1 MKVSIEEEPAYEP
14 GIFITFPD
22 FLWFHSVYPECQYTQ
37 AKGQIKCTFANKVDV
52 GDFLVKN
59 FTFIYKDESAKF
71 PNNKPANVEFGFQF
85 LTISNF
91 TETSVVSQN
100 LHLMIYREAD
110 IRLNGAGSPETIIY
124 GGKVRG
130 AYSIKKEGNVKAIG
144 QQVVHSYEVF
154 NYGFAE
160 VPKLLISVSWPLEAK
175 NGKFLLYVTEFP
187 ALTDSLGNAYDS
199 SKFSCTT
206 GDNFV
211 DPLEISSPGVDSES
225 SADSVRKRRNLE
237 DDALPSETLL
247 SELTKE
253 SSKLIIDCFNG
264 KANCFTFS
272 CVVLNVKSKTGVKL
286 SVKSRLWN
294 STFIED
300 MPKSVDIVSFAIAKT
315 IDTHYLHQQ
324 QLSNDESS
332 VITRAI
338 RDPQLSKKKS
348 IPVWIIIIAV
358 VGGILLL
365 LLIILICAKLG
376 FFRRRQV
383 NRANDYRPAPLQTF
397 QLGEV
402 DYRNNLDDEP
412 PIPTN
417 LVATTSS
424 SYPTG
429 STRKFSG
436 KKTFGTG
443 MKNTNSSSHKK
454 FPTTTSS
461 QQDPFAGYWGD
472 VSNI

>member
-1 MKVSIEEEPAYEP
+1 MHVSIDEEPAYEP
-14 GIFITFPD
+14 GIFIAFPE
-22 FLWFHSVYPECQYTQ
+22 FLWFDSVYPECQYSQ
-37 AKGQIKCTFANKVDV
+37 AEGQIKCTFANKVES
-52 GDFLVKN
+52 GEFLVKN

-71 PNNKPANVEFGFQF
+71 PDNKPADVEFNFNF

-91 TETSVVSQN
+91 TENSVVNQN
-100 LHLMIYREAD
+100 LSLRLYREAD

-130 AYSIKKEGNVKAIG
+130 AYSIQKEGNLKAIG

-154 NYGFAE
+154 NYGFSE
-160 VPKLLISVSWPLEAK
+160 VPKLAITVSWPQEAK
-175 NGKFLLYVTEFP
+175 NGKYLLYVIEFP
-187 ALTDSLGNAYDS
+187 TLTDAQGNAYDS
-199 SKFSCTT
+199 SKFSCTME
-206 GDNFV
+206 DNFV
-211 DPLEISSPGVDSES
+211 DPLEISSSGFDTES
-225 SADSVRKRRNLE
+225 SGNQQRARRNVADE
-237 DDALPSETLL
+237 PSPSETLL

-253 SSKLIIDCFNG
+253 SSKLRIDCFNG
-264 KANCFTFS
+264 RAKCSTFS

-300 MPKSVDIVSFAIAKT
+300 MPKSVDIASFAIANI
-315 IDTHYLHQQ
+315 IDTEYLHQE
-324 QLSNDESS
+324 QLNNDESS

-348 IPVWIIIIAV
+348 VPIWVIVLAV
-358 VGGILLL
+358 IGGILLL
-365 LLIILICAKLG
+365 LLIIIICAKLG

-397 QLGEV
+397 QLGEMEV

-412 PIPTN
+412 IPSN
-417 LVATTSS
+417 VATGSS
-424 SYPTG
+424 SRYPTG

-436 KKTFGTG
+436 KMSLGKQ
-443 MKNTNSSSHKK
+443 KSSSNK
-454 FPTTTSS
+454 FPTT
-461 QQDPFAGYWGD
+461 QQRQDPFAGYWGD